1 MILARPV
8 KPRASRIA
16 LMVASVPELTIR
28 SRSTGATRSMISA
41 ASSVSDGVGAP
52 KRQPVGGDP
61 LHRLDDGRV
70 GVAEDHRPPRADQV
84 DVAVAVGVGQPVA
97 RWRR

>member
-16 LMVASVPELTIR
+16 LMVASVPELTSR
-28 SRSTGATRSMISA
+28 SRSTGGDA
-41 ASSVSDGVGAP
+41 ADDLGGQLGLRRRRRAE
-52 KRQPVGGDP
+52 RQAVGGGP
-61 LHRLDDGRV
+61 LHGLDDGRV
-70 GVAEDHRPPRADQV
+70 GVAEDHRPPRAHQV

-97 RWRR
+97 RRRR